1 VTLDDGLDM
10 TDYQLAV
17 SADNPVSDD
26 TVPVL
31 RPLLPLADRILPY
44 LRRIDATRI
53 YSNHG
58 PLSCE
63 LERRL
68 AEHLGLPQG
77 GLACA
82 SSGTAALIGAI
93 LAAAGRATSE
103 RPLAIIPAFTFAATA
118 AAVEQCGY
126 QPYLADVDT
135 DSWMLD
141 AERLLTH
148 PEHER
153 VGVIVPV
160 APFGRPVPQEA
171 WRRFRAVTG
180 IPVVIDGAA
189 SFAGLADRPDR
200 FLGEIPVAI
209 SFHATKA
216 FATGEGG
223 AVATDDVELAQRVAQ
238 TLNCGI
244 RDIRDCRMPSTNG
257 KMSEYHAA
265 VGLAELDG
273 WPDKLAAL
281 NDLAERYRRHITEA
295 GLADRLYAAPEIG
308 PNYVLF
314 SCRDNAEA
322 ERVQDGLR
330 RSLVDSRLW
339 YGKGLQHQT
348 YYADHPRG
356 DLAVTERLAP
366 CILGLPVAPDLPD
379 TAVARVVTVLAV
391 ADRATETTADQ
402 GTGCEKRGK
411 RG

>member
-1 VTLDDGLDM
+1 MADD
-10 TDYQLAV
+10 A
-17 SADNPVSDD
+17 
-26 TVPVL
+26 VPVL

-68 AEHLGLPQG
+68 AEHLRLPQG

-82 SSGTAALIGAI
+82 GSGTAALIGAI
-93 LAAAGRATSE
+93 LATAGRAASE

-126 QPYLADVDT
+126 QPHLADVDA

-148 PEHER
+148 PERER
-153 VGVIVPV
+153 VGIIVPV
-160 APFGRPVPQEA
+160 APFGRPVPQEP
-171 WRRFRAVTG
+171 WRRFRAMTG

-223 AVATDDVELAQRVAQ
+223 AVAIHDVELVQRVTQA
-238 TLNCGI
+238 LNFGI

-281 NDLAERYRRHITEA
+281 NDLAARYRRHMTA
-295 GLADRLYAAPEIG
+295 AALVDRLYTAPDIA

-314 SCRDNAEA
+314 RCCNAAEA
-322 ERVQDGLR
+322 ERASARLR
-330 RSLVDSRLW
+330 TNRIDFRRW
-339 YGKGLQHQT
+339 YGRGLQQETH
-348 YYADHPRG
+348 YRG
-356 DLAVTERLAP
+356 LPCDSLAMTERLAP
-366 CILGLPVAPDLPD
+366 CLLGLPVAPDLPQPSI
-379 TAVARVVTVLAV
+379 TRVVAPLMTL
-391 ADRATETTADQ
+391 TP
-402 GTGCEKRGK
+402 
-411 RG
+411 

>member
-1 VTLDDGLDM
+1 M

-17 SADNPVSDD
+17 SADNPVPDD

-44 LRRIDATRI
+44 LRRIDETRI

-68 AEHLGLPQG
+68 AEHLRLPQG

-82 SSGTAALIGAI
+82 GSGTAALIGAI
-93 LAAAGRATSE
+93 LAAAGRATAE

-126 QPYLADVDT
+126 QPHLADVDA

-141 AERLLTH
+141 AEQLQQHR
-148 PEHER
+148 ER
-153 VGVIVPV
+153 DRIGIVVPV
-160 APFGRPVPQEA
+160 APFGRPVPQEP
-171 WRRFRAVTG
+171 WRRFRLVTG

-189 SFAGLADRPDR
+189 SFAGLAEAAEEL
-200 FLGEIPVAI
+200 LGDIPVAI

-223 AVATDDVELAQRVAQ
+223 GVACHDVELAQRAAQ
-238 TLNCGI
+238 ALNFGI
-244 RDIRDCRMPSTNG
+244 RDVRDCRMPSTNG

-273 WPDKLAAL
+273 WPEKLAAL
-281 NDLAERYRRHITEA
+281 NSLAERYRRYMKAA
-295 GLADRLYAAPEIG
+295 GLADRLYTAPDIA

-314 SCRDNAEA
+314 RCCNAAEA
-322 ERVQDGLR
+322 ERAS
-330 RSLVDSRLW
+330 RSLSANHIDFRLW
-339 YGKGLQHQT
+339 YGRGLQHQA
-348 YYADHPRG
+348 YYTDRPHLE
-356 DLAVTERLAP
+356 LAVTDELAP
-366 CILGLPVAPDLPD
+366 CLLGLPVAPDLSK
-379 TAVARVVTVLAV
+379 VSVVRIASALIQEVDCGRMSAFGLR
-391 ADRATETTADQ
+391 ADDQ
-402 GTGCEKRGK
+402 PS
-411 RG
+411 